1 MTNELNADFPV
12 AIDVTG
18 ISKIFRVYVQQQ
30 DRVKELFSPRRR
42 QYHTD
47 VAALT
52 DVSFQVQRGEA
63 VGIIGKNGSGKS
75 TLLQVISGVLSPTA
89 GAVKVNGK
97 IAALL
102 ELGAGFNMDY
112 TGLQN
117 IHLFGLVHGF
127 GSHGIESELDNI
139 IAFADIGNFLNQPV
153 RTYSS
158 GMFVRLAFSCA
169 IHIRPD
175 IFIVDEALAVGDLR
189 FTQKCYKFMR
199 DYVENG
205 GTLLFVSHDMGSV
218 RSVTSRVLWIDDGKL
233 RSQGPVR
240 RVTDEYVAYMT
251 YGDPGPESVQHP
263 EVAALTDGAPM
274 PEVPTCQP
282 AAFWSSLRTNWR
294 QPGEESYVL
303 RNGAMLLD
311 YAMEPEADAGRT
323 LGIWQGD
330 EETRFSARFR
340 FEREVDSPVLGVAV
354 YDAKS
359 SVVFHINTAIYG
371 NHIAAIAAGEVVTF
385 SLRFRLPG
393 MARGQYSLYVN
404 VVDGD
409 YDENTSL
416 CMLSGIGEFQVIPPE
431 PLRRLMG
438 CVHLE
443 CIELDI
449 ERT

>member
-1 MTNELNADFPV
+1 MTTEAQATLPV
-12 AIDVTG
+12 AIDVEG
-18 ISKIFRVYVQQQ
+18 IGKIFRVYVQQQ

-47 VAALT
+47 VAALS
-52 DVSFQVQRGEA
+52 DISFQVQRGEA

-89 GAVKVNGK
+89 GTVQVNGK

-117 IHLFGLVHGF
+117 IYLFGLVHGF

-139 IAFADIGNFLNQPV
+139 IAFADIGNFLHQPV

-158 GMFVRLAFSCA
+158 GMFVRLAFACA

-205 GTLLFVSHDMGSV
+205 GTLLFVSHDMGSI

-240 RVTDEYVAYMT
+240 RVTDEYVAYMA
-251 YGDPGPESVQHP
+251 YGDPVPETQQQ
-263 EVAALTDGAPM
+263 T
-274 PEVPTCQP
+274 EVPACKTDVLR
-282 AAFWSSLRTNWR
+282 ASLHTHWR
-294 QPGEESYVL
+294 QPSEESYVL
-303 RNGAMLLD
+303 RNGAELLD
-311 YAMEPEADAGRT
+311 YAMEPEADAGRA

-330 EETRFSARFR
+330 EATRFSVRFR
-340 FEREVDSPVLGVAV
+340 FERAVESPVLGVAV

-359 SVVFHINTAIYG
+359 SVVFHVNTAIYG
-371 NHIAAIAAGEVVTF
+371 KRIAAIAAGEVVTF
-385 SLRFRLPG
+385 SIRFQLPR

-438 CVHLE
+438 SVHLDR
-443 CIELDI
+443 IELDI